1 MLFTEF
7 EAVYEQF
14 LFPGGVV
21 FFVVDNINVPV
32 MYKMFLLSPRAKH
45 RVMRRWWV
53 PNSDQAFIAVSDERK
68 VRAIAGRSI
77 AGASRAASLAVRR
90 MSLTRARLIAAAPC
104 SIRTRTPTRPAELAT
119 V

>member
-77 AGASRAASLAVRR
+77 ARSVACGATNESDACASHRR
-90 MSLTRARLIAAAPC
+90 
-104 SIRTRTPTRPAELAT
+104 RPMQYSNENAN
-119 V
+119 